1 MTPDILTII
10 GIFGSVVI
18 FAGYVLA
25 NVNHGFLWL
34 ATLGYVINWYGDSLD
49 GSLARYRKIERPK
62 YGFFVDHTVDAFSQ
76 LLIFV
81 GLGLSPFISFEV
93 ASLALIGYLLL
104 TVYVYVNIYVTGVFK
119 ISYGKFGPTEIRAIA
134 IILNV
139 IFFIW
144 ANPTIELWFGTVSV
158 YDIFA
163 LAIATI
169 LIAIFVYSVL
179 KRASELRKMGE

>member
-1 MTPDILTII
+1 
-10 GIFGSVVI
+10 
-18 FAGYVLA
+18 
-25 NVNHGFLWL
+25 
-34 ATLGYVINWYGDSLD
+34 
-49 GSLARYRKIERPK
+49 
-62 YGFFVDHTVDAFSQ
+62 VDAFSQ

-139 IFFIW
+139 IFLIS
-144 ANPTIELWFGTVSV
+144 ANPTIEFSFGTVSV
-158 YDIFA
+158 YDIVA
-163 LAIATI
+163 LGIATV
-169 LIAIFVYSVL
+169 LIAIFIYSVS
-179 KRASELRKMGE
+179 KRASELRKIGE